1 LARCESDEK
10 REARE
15 EQGEREK
22 GREGEREKGK
32 GSNAELRVAIGEC
45 PDPWCL
51 CAFVVNSGSVL
62 AFLASLA
69 VHPLSDWRAALD

>member
-1 LARCESDEK
+1 VTRSERREK
-10 REARE
+10 N
-15 EQGEREK
+15 REK
-22 GREGEREKGK
+22 GRKGEREKGK